1 MIELDRAARCR
12 RSLAEKDLKIRS
24 QASCSDFGD
33 EDYMAIP
40 PETTCTQKAVD
51 KSGRVLCAEQP
62 YTEAAAEYIRV
73 LIKADASDQFIL
85 DGEGPS
91 KRSIL
96 RALGLEYFDF
106 LVIRIRSIP
115 VHVY

>member
-1 MIELDRAARCR
+1 MRTIWQYPQRPRVRKKL
-12 RSLAEKDLKIRS
+12 SI
-24 QASCSDFGD
+24 
-33 EDYMAIP
+33 
-40 PETTCTQKAVD
+40 KAD
-51 KSGRVLCAEQP
+51 GVLCAEQP

-96 RALGLEYFDF
+96 RALGLEYFGF